1 MESKEILRGNT
12 MDKKHK
18 KIKVS
23 PGKPYYSSKS
33 LKDAFEETFPAALS
47 SEEAKKYSPLGK
59 NSIKAA
65 IMESVQDLQ
74 DMFRDSEGSAGSR
87 MAKEVAK
94 QEIVRKSKGGMV
106 KPQGVGQASSGWG
119 KAMKGK

>member
-33 LKDAFEETFPAALS
+33 LKDAFEETLPAQNFREPTMLKDVPSFSSHRTTYMPERLGRALT
-47 SEEAKKYSPLGK
+47 
-59 NSIKAA
+59 
-65 IMESVQDLQ
+65 V
-74 DMFRDSEGSAGSR
+74 
-87 MAKEVAK
+87 
-94 QEIVRKSKGGMV
+94 
-106 KPQGVGQASSGWG
+106 SG
-119 KAMKGK
+119 AVFVILCDR